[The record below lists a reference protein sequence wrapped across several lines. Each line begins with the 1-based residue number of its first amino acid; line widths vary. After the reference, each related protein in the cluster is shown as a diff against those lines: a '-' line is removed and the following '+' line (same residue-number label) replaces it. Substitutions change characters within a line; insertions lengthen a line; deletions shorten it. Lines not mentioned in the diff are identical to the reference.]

1 MQVFHDLASIKKD
14 KNTVLTIGTFDGI
27 HLGHRN
33 IIEKVKKN
41 ATVYGARNFVVT
53 FNPHP
58 RKILSKASNI
68 KILNTIR
75 EKMTTLENLGIENA
89 YVIEF
94 TKEFSQLT
102 AEKFFRDYIING
114 IGLKE
119 IIIGYDYHF
128 GKGRSGSVE
137 TLMNMGEEN
146 EFLVNRIEE
155 IKINGDTVSSTKI
168 RNALME
174 GNIELANKYLGGQ
187 YSFSGVVVSG
197 DKRGRTLGF
206 PTANIQPDDPE
217 KLLPALGIYLVE
229 ILISSKSFFGLLS
242 VGKRPTF
249 YDEGKIVPEVYIYD
263 FDEDIY
269 NEYVTVNVINR
280 LRGEE
285 KFSSAE
291 ELIEQMNKDKESGLE
306 ILSKKIN

>member
-14 KNTVLTIGTFDGI
+14 NNTVLTIGTFDGI

-41 ATVYGARNFVVT
+41 ATIYGARNFVVT

-58 RKILSKASNI
+58 RKILSEANNI
-68 KILNTIR
+68 KILSTLR
-75 EKMTTLENLGIENA
+75 EKTSALESLGIENL

-94 TKEFSQLT
+94 TKEFSQLA
-102 AEKFFRDYIING
+102 AEKFFSDYIIKG

-128 GKGRSGSVE
+128 GKGRGGSVE
-137 TLMNMGEEN
+137 TLMEMGKGN
-146 EFLVNRIEE
+146 NFSVNQIEE
-155 IKINGDTVSSTKI
+155 IKIDGDTVSSTKI
-168 RNALME
+168 RNALVE

-187 YSFSGVVVSG
+187 YSFSGIVVSG
-197 DKRGRTLGF
+197 DRRGRTLGF

-229 ILISSKSFFGLLS
+229 ILISGKSFFGLLS

-249 YDEGKIVPEVYIYD
+249 YDEGKIIPEVYIYD

-269 NEYVTVNVINR
+269 DEYVTVNVIER

-291 ELIEQMNKDKESGLE
+291 ELIEQMNKDKASGLE

>member
-58 RKILSKASNI
+58 RKILSIASNI
-68 KILNTIR
+68 KILNTLR
-75 EKMTTLENLGIENA
+75 EKMITLENLGIENV
-89 YVIEF
+89 YIIEF

-128 GKGRSGSVE
+128 GKGRGGSVE
-137 TLMNMGEEN
+137 TLMNMGREN
-146 EFLVNRIEE
+146 DFLVNRIEE

-187 YSFSGVVVSG
+187 YSFSGIVVSG
-197 DKRGRTLGF
+197 DRRGRTLGF

-229 ILISSKSFFGLLS
+229 ILISGKSFFGLLS

-263 FDEDIY
+263 YDEDIY
-269 NEYVTVNVINR
+269 DEYVTVNVIDR

-291 ELIEQMNKDKESGLE
+291 ALIEQMNKDKESGLE

>member
-14 KNTVLTIGTFDGI
+14 KNTVITIGTFDGI

-58 RKILSKASNI
+58 RRILSKANNI
-68 KILNTIR
+68 KILSTLR
-75 EKMTTLENLGIENA
+75 EKISALENLGVENV

-94 TKEFSQLT
+94 TKEFSQLA
-102 AEKFFRDYIING
+102 AEKFFSDYIING
-114 IGLKE
+114 MGLKE

-128 GKGRSGSVE
+128 GKGRGGSVE
-137 TLMNMGEEN
+137 TLMKLGKEHN
-146 EFLVNRIEE
+146 FSVNQIEE

-174 GNIELANKYLGGQ
+174 GNIELANRYLGGQ
-187 YSFSGVVVSG
+187 YSFSGFVITG

-206 PTANIQPDDPE
+206 PTANIQPDDSE

-229 ILISSKSFFGLLS
+229 ILVRGKNFFGLLS

-269 NEYVTVNVINR
+269 NEYVTVKVIER

-291 ELIEQMNKDKESGLE
+291 DLIVQMNKDKESGLE

>member
-58 RKILSKASNI
+58 RKILSIASNI
-68 KILNTIR
+68 KILNTLR
-75 EKMTTLENLGIENA
+75 EKMITLENLGIENV
-89 YVIEF
+89 YIIEF

-128 GKGRSGSVE
+128 GKGRGGSVE
-137 TLMNMGEEN
+137 TLISMGEEN
-146 EFLVNRIEE
+146 GFLVNRIDE
-155 IKINGDTVSSTKI
+155 IKINEDTVSSTKI

-187 YSFSGVVVSG
+187 YSFSGIVVSG
-197 DKRGRTLGF
+197 DRRGRTLGF

-229 ILISSKSFFGLLS
+229 ILISGKSFFGLLS

-263 FDEDIY
+263 YDEDIY
-269 NEYVTVNVINR
+269 DEYVTVNVIDR

-291 ELIEQMNKDKESGLE
+291 ALIEQMNKDKESGLE

>member
-1 MQVFHDLASIKKD
+1 MQVYHDLASIKKD

-41 ATVYGARNFVVT
+41 ATVYGARNFVIT

-58 RKILSKASNI
+58 RKILSKANNI
-68 KILNTIR
+68 KILNTLR
-75 EKMTTLENLGIENA
+75 EKTLALEILGIENV
-89 YVIEF
+89 YVIDF
-94 TKEFSQLT
+94 TKEFSQLD
-102 AEKFFRDYIING
+102 AEKFFSDFIING

-137 TLMNMGEEN
+137 TLMNLGKEN
-146 EFLVNRIEE
+146 DFSVNQIDE

-168 RNALME
+168 RNALVE
-174 GNIELANKYLGGQ
+174 GNIELANRYLGEH
-187 YSFSGVVVSG
+187 YSFSGVVVVG
-197 DKRGRTLGF
+197 DRRGRTLGF
-206 PTANIQPDDPE
+206 PTANIQLDESE
-217 KLLPALGIYLVE
+217 KLLPAIGIYLVE
-229 ILISSKSFFGLLS
+229 ILVRGKSFFGLLS
-242 VGKRPTF
+242 IGKRPTF

-263 FDEDIY
+263 FDENIY
-269 NEYVTVNVINR
+269 NEYVTVNVIER

-291 ELIEQMNKDKESGLE
+291 ELIEQMNKDKEFGLE

>member
-1 MQVFHDLASIKKD
+1 MQVFRDLASIKKD

-27 HLGHRN
+27 HLGHQN
-33 IIEKVKKN
+33 IIEEVKKN
-41 ATVYGARNFVVT
+41 ATAYGARNFVVT

-58 RKILSKASNI
+58 RKILSEASNI
-68 KILNTIR
+68 KILSTLR
-75 EKMTTLENLGIENA
+75 EKMTTLENLGVENL

-102 AEKFFRDYIING
+102 AESFFSNYIING
-114 IGLKE
+114 IGIKE

-128 GKGRSGSVE
+128 GKGKGGSVE
-137 TLMNMGEEN
+137 TLMKMGKEN
-146 EFLVNRIEE
+146 DFSVSQIEE
-155 IKINGDTVSSTKI
+155 VKVKGNTVSSTKI
-168 RNALME
+168 RKALIE
-174 GNIELANKYLGGQ
+174 GDIQLASTYLGGH

-197 DKRGRTLGF
+197 DRRGRTLGF
-206 PTANIQPDDPE
+206 PTANIQLDDPE
-217 KLLPALGIYLVE
+217 KLLPALGIYVVE
-229 ILISSKSFFGLLS
+229 ILIGGSNFFGLLS

-249 YDEGKIVPEVYIYD
+249 YNEGAIVPEVYIYD

-269 NEYVTVNVINR
+269 GEYITINIIER

-291 ELIEQMNKDKESGLE
+291 ELIKQMNKDKESGLE

>member
-41 ATVYGARNFVVT
+41 AKVYGARNFVVT

-58 RKILSKASNI
+58 RKILSKANNI
-68 KILNTIR
+68 KILNTLR
-75 EKMTTLENLGIENA
+75 EKISTLENLGIENV

-94 TKEFSQLT
+94 TKEFSQLE
-102 AEKFFRDYIING
+102 AEKFFSDYIING

-128 GKGRSGSVE
+128 GKGRGGSIE
-137 TLMNMGEEN
+137 TLMKMGKEN
-146 EFLVNRIEE
+146 NFSVNQIEE
-155 IKINGDTVSSTKI
+155 IKIDGDTVSSTKI
-168 RNALME
+168 RNALAE
-174 GNIELANKYLGGQ
+174 GNIKLANKYLGEQ
-187 YSFSGVVVSG
+187 YSFSGTVVTG
-197 DKRGRTLGF
+197 DRRGRTLGF
-206 PTANIQPDDPE
+206 PTANIQLDDLE
-217 KLLPALGIYLVE
+217 KILPAIGIYLVE
-229 ILISSKSFFGLLS
+229 ILISGKPFFGLLS
-242 VGKRPTF
+242 IGKRPTF
-249 YDEGKIVPEVYIYD
+249 YDEGKIIPEVYIYD

-269 NEYVTVNVINR
+269 DEYVTVNVIER